1 MSNSNTHSEVEI
13 TDALVARMW
22 DCITGLSIYITH
34 AEVKEALL
42 CAFEQES
49 CTRVKKLGE

>member
-1 MSNSNTHSEVEI
+1 MSNSNTNSQVEI

-22 DCITGLSIYITH
+22 DCITGLGIYMTH
-34 AEVKEALL
+34 AEVKESLL

-49 CTRVKKLGE
+49 CARVKELAK